1 MSNYAGTKYDFD
13 GSNLTDITLVS
24 TGTVLPWCET
34 SVPSGY
40 LECNGQ
46 SVSRSTYS
54 ALFAIVSTTYGSGN
68 GSTTFNV
75 PD

>member
-24 TGTVLPWCET
+24 TGTVLPWGET

-46 SVSRSTYS
+46 AVSRST
-54 ALFAIVSTTYGSGN
+54 
-68 GSTTFNV
+68 
-75 PD
+75 